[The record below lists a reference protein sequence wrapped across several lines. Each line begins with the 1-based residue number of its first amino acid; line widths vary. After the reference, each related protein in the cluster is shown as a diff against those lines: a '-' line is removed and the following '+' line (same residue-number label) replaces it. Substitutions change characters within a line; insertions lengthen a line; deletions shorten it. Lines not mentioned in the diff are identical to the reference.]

1 MVGIKRVVKFS
12 KLKNFLNSKQTEY
25 SNELNRL
32 KIEKQKERE
41 RESGRE
47 REKERERMGQNIQ
60 NIWEKIAENFLY
72 NIVNL
77 LERAQK
83 QLFAVVLMQIHKK
96 YPWWSPIIVKLHNLS
111 LTFKHNFN
119 LLFCFSIYIT
129 FMLPFYRIPCS
140 IVNYD
145 N

>member
-47 REKERERMGQNIQ
+47 RENGT
-60 NIWEKIAENFLY
+60 
-72 NIVNL
+72 
-77 LERAQK
+77 
-83 QLFAVVLMQIHKK
+83 K
-96 YPWWSPIIVKLHNLS
+96 YPKYLGENCGKL
-111 LTFKHNFN
+111 F
-119 LLFCFSIYIT
+119 
-129 FMLPFYRIPCS
+129 
-140 IVNYD
+140 V
-145 N
+145 

>member
-1 MVGIKRVVKFS
+1 MVGIKRVLKFS

-41 RESGRE
+41 REW
-47 REKERERMGQNIQ
+47 ERERMGQNIQ

-83 QLFAVVLMQIHKK
+83 QLFAVVLM
-96 YPWWSPIIVKLHNLS
+96 
-111 LTFKHNFN
+111 
-119 LLFCFSIYIT
+119 
-129 FMLPFYRIPCS
+129 
-140 IVNYD
+140 
-145 N
+145 